1 MQENENVICC
11 FCGQGLTLESSIQI
25 AFWWTKEPTET
36 QGLYS
41 HPKCFDKTLHSSVP
55 RNLSEEDDNE

>member
-25 AFWWTKEPTET
+25 AFGWTKEPIET
-36 QGLYS
+36 QGLCEAGTKLVHTCRGDCS
-41 HPKCFDKTLHSSVP
+41 
-55 RNLSEEDDNE
+55 